1 LRLKSAGCRLT
12 AIVSGEGRRIVKQAA
27 GRRQVMAV
35 AAIALGLGMRRA
47 AAAAPVTVRFG
58 SVGGMTDAG
67 LLLADDLGFLS
78 KSGIALH
85 MSRLPSAPALL
96 TALALEQIDVAGIS
110 VTPGLFSSIGQ
121 GVQLRI
127 VGDKQSVRP
136 GFSATRL
143 VVRSGLPVASE
154 ADTARGLKGKTIAVS
169 SKAAGVYMV
178 VLRYLAGYGL
188 GPGDVHVVELSY
200 PSMVPALASGAVDA
214 AAILEPFLTESL
226 QGGMARP
233 LNDLV
238 AASGATATES
248 STSVPLV
255 YGETFARTR
264 GAAQDF
270 MDAYIRGVRVYNDA
284 FTKGIDKDKVIEII
298 SRRARLD
305 PKIVRDAFPAGL
317 DPNGH
322 VSMGFLQACQ
332 MFFVQQHDLQAP
344 IDLTMVVDPSFA
356 QSSVARLG
364 VYA

>member
-1 LRLKSAGCRLT
+1 
-12 AIVSGEGRRIVKQAA
+12 VKFYA
-27 GRRQVMAV
+27 GRRQV
-35 AAIALGLGMRRA
+35 IA
-47 AAAAPVTVRFG
+47 AAAAMAGIGLHRASAAAPVAVRFA

-78 KSGIALH
+78 SSGISVH

-96 TALALEQIDVAGIS
+96 TAIALEEVDVAGIS
-110 VTPGLFSSIGQ
+110 VTPGLFSSVGQ

-143 VVRSGLPVASE
+143 VVRAGLPVASE

-169 SKAAGVYMV
+169 SKAAGIYMV
-178 VLRYLAGYGL
+178 LLRYLAGFGL
-188 GPGDVHVVELSY
+188 TAADVHVVELSY

-226 QGGMARP
+226 QGGMARQ

-248 STSVPLV
+248 ATSVPLV
-255 YGETFARTR
+255 YSETFARSHGT
-264 GAAQDF
+264 AQGF
-270 MDAYIRGVRVYNDA
+270 MDAYIRGVRAYNDA

-322 VSMGFLQACQ
+322 VSLGFLQDCQ
-332 MFFVQQHDLQAP
+332 EFFVQQHDLQAP
-344 IDLTMVVDPSFA
+344 IDLTKVVDPSFA